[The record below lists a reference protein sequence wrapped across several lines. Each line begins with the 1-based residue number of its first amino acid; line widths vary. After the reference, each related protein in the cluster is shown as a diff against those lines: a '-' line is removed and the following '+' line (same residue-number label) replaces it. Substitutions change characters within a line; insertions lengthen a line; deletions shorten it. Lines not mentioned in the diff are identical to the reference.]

1 MLKFIRGKGQQPSA
15 ERQKVQRELFSFKK
29 TIQHG
34 FPNKPSSLAWDPTLR
49 LMAIGT
55 SSGVIKVL
63 GKPGVEF
70 YGQHQ
75 NNESAVTNI
84 VFLPNQG
91 RLVSLCADNS
101 IHLWEI
107 NEINGTTTLEEKKIQ
122 SLEGKLKKIS
132 ACHLESSAEHLL
144 LGTEGGNIYLL
155 NLETFEMSDTII
167 YQDVVM
173 QNVPEDYKKNPGA
186 VEAIAEQ
193 PGNPDRILIG
203 YNKGL
208 MVLWNRKT
216 PGADQTYISSQQ
228 LESVCWHSSGK
239 KFSSSHNDGSYAF
252 WDVDV
257 GDKPSE
263 EPTTLY
269 GPFSCKSVTKFLWK
283 PTAKDDYML
292 FSGGMPRSSFS
303 DRHTISVL
311 HGKKHVVFDFTSKVI
326 DFFTIDA
333 APKDSEESNEGG
345 DGNPDA
351 PEALIV
357 LAEEELV
364 AIDLRSEDWLQ
375 IPLPYL
381 APLHGSAITC
391 VHHVSNVPDAL
402 WVKIDAAGREKTQ
415 STYSDRAW
423 PIDGGHIQEEAKE
436 ASENGTTDVNGDK
449 ELLLTGH
456 EDGSIRFWDSNGI
469 SLKLLYKFSSSEL
482 FTSEEGIE
490 ALDSPIANG
499 TTQEDEEESWPPFRK
514 VGTFD
519 PYSDD
524 PRLAIKKISLC
535 PQSGTLAIAG
545 TAGHIIIA
553 KVVSEPQGDGDI
565 IPAEPEVKLITM
577 NIVSDRDGFLW
588 KGHDPLSLRKTASEN
603 CLPVGFRASAVLQLH
618 PPAAVTSLALHSQ
631 WGVVAAGTAHGLA
644 LFDYKKVKPI
654 ITKCTLNPN
663 DLSGAGDAPISRRKS
678 FKKSLRESFRR
689 LRKGRSQRSPAG
701 EKRGSATATSPGGP
715 SDRKRKDLWSAEKG
729 LHVQDSKLSSSPSKD
744 NLDKTNA
751 SPSPVLLQD
760 PCSLAR
766 RNSAPILSPYTSN
779 FGSLP
784 DDLAAP
790 NTACAL
796 PVALSMPDPQTN
808 RASTLDSRA
817 MGEKVSGNI
826 DQNSQSLRT
835 EMNVSRP
842 VLGKIGLECIKRTR
856 FIKDVEREPKENA
869 AGRKIDQPH
878 VKGGW
883 QRIRALVVNRRR
895 ATTPTRIAP
904 WVQAD
909 PSLPREPSKWEEIS
923 NSSLVSLGL
932 GASPE
937 ESSLL
942 SLAFIDS
949 SPVVT
954 PASPPIAPMP
964 TVASSL
970 PTNGVEARIAS
981 LPLEEVENAN
991 VVPSAVKSS
1000 IAMYSPLS
1008 ASGSGEMAAGD
1019 TAAPAASPTSPAST
1033 SGVPAP
1039 LSPAEARPIER
1050 QVEARP
1056 LEDSLGSMVRCLYF
1070 ARSFIV
1076 SAQTTTP
1083 TLWAGTNNGTVFV
1096 FTITVPNGQKRM
1108 EEDVSCQLGKEI
1120 QLKHRAPVISIT
1132 VVDGS
1137 AVPLPEP
1144 LEIEKGVAPQ
1154 PDNSAPHKVLICSEE
1169 QFKMFSLPGLKPLGK
1184 LKLTAHEGARVRRVG
1199 HARFYAPHPAQ
1210 TTSTPYSET
1219 CLLSLTNL
1227 GDLIILSLP
1236 DLRRQLVSSCIRRED
1251 INGIS
1256 SLAFTRF
1263 AEAFYL
1269 HSSSELQRVTLSA
1282 TKVTKTNCSL
1292 LLPENA
1298 RPKRASQI
1306 IITPQDD
1313 IEVEVAVAVEEEKG
1327 EVLVEGVV
1335 AGEPSD
1341 ESKQQESSAP
1351 SSESTVVREDESVV
1365 PKPTVNGC
1373 ADVDE
1378 KKDNGPKENGGT
1390 LDDEELLDMTGDIT
1404 VDSVKD
1410 HLITS
1415 MNDDKIVERKTEKFE
1430 ISSSK
1435 VESSVIV
1442 KTTTIS
1448 SSEVATVINSS
1459 GETVGQEESPNR
1471 TEALPSRSVL
1481 NEISVVKRRLM
1492 VRAPLAI
1499 MEDLEEVV

>member
-715 SDRKRKDLWSAEKG
+715 SDRKRKDL
-729 LHVQDSKLSSSPSKD
+729 
-744 NLDKTNA
+744 
-751 SPSPVLLQD
+751 
-760 PCSLAR
+760 
-766 RNSAPILSPYTSN
+766 
-779 FGSLP
+779 
-784 DDLAAP
+784 
-790 NTACAL
+790 
-796 PVALSMPDPQTN
+796 
-808 RASTLDSRA
+808 
-817 MGEKVSGNI
+817 
-826 DQNSQSLRT
+826 
-835 EMNVSRP
+835 
-842 VLGKIGLECIKRTR
+842 
-856 FIKDVEREPKENA
+856 
-869 AGRKIDQPH
+869 
-878 VKGGW
+878 
-883 QRIRALVVNRRR
+883 
-895 ATTPTRIAP
+895 
-904 WVQAD
+904 
-909 PSLPREPSKWEEIS
+909 
-923 NSSLVSLGL
+923 
-932 GASPE
+932 
-937 ESSLL
+937 
-942 SLAFIDS
+942 
-949 SPVVT
+949 
-954 PASPPIAPMP
+954 
-964 TVASSL
+964 
-970 PTNGVEARIAS
+970 
-981 LPLEEVENAN
+981 
-991 VVPSAVKSS
+991 
-1000 IAMYSPLS
+1000 

-1378 KKDNGPKENGGT
+1378 KKDSTLESQIELGMIKKITKVTTTTHLSKDNGPKENGGT